1 MKQSFYNIFIP
12 DKNKVLCFNSF
23 SNSYVIISPQAYMSL
38 QNEGIESLAKS
49 HSKTFEALVNSGFII
64 DESIDQ
70 LDIIRNENK
79 KERLSPGIDY
89 LMVYPTQNCNLKC
102 WYCYETHVLNSKMSE
117 EVLENTKSYIT
128 KLCQNSTNRILRL
141 TFFGGEP
148 FLYYKL
154 EFGISLV

>member
-38 QNEGIESLAKS
+38 QNEGVESLAKS

-64 DESIDQ
+64 DDSIDQ

-79 KERLSPGIDY
+79 KERISPEIDY

-102 WYCYETHVLNSKMSE
+102 WYCYETHVLNSKMSK
-117 EVLENTKSYIT
+117 EVLENTKNYIT
-128 KLCQNSTNRILRL
+128 NLCQKSTNRILRL

-148 FLYYKL
+148 FLYYKD
-154 EFGISLV
+154 ITRWRN

>member
-1 MKQSFYNIFIP
+1 MHTLKSCFKTLISSKMKQSFYNIFIP

-117 EVLENTKSYIT
+117 EVLEI
-128 KLCQNSTNRILRL
+128 QRVILRNYAKIQL
-141 TFFGGEP
+141 TG
-148 FLYYKL
+148 Y
-154 EFGISLV
+154 